1 MFDNTAELAENK
13 LLLLYI
19 LNKIKKPIS
28 NTQLTEMVLENNL
41 INYFTLQQYIS
52 ELESSKFIRYKD
64 MNAKKL
70 LSLTEE
76 GISVLSFFNNRISET
91 KKELIDKKI
100 SEKLDSIE
108 KELTTQSDYTPLKGD
123 NFLVELKA
131 FEDQDILM
139 NLKLSVPSK
148 KQALMLCNKWQENSA
163 QIYNEIMTVLLNDKA
178 SENK

>member
-19 LNKIKKPIS
+19 LNTIKKPIS

-52 ELESSKFIRYKD
+52 ELEAAKFIRYND
-64 MNAKKL
+64 LNDKKL
-70 LSLTEE
+70 LSLTKE
-76 GISVLSFFNNRISET
+76 GISVLSYFNNRIAEP

-100 SEKLDSIE
+100 SEKLDSIK
-108 KELTTQSDYTPLKGD
+108 KELTTQSDYTPIKSD
-123 NFLVELKA
+123 NFIVELKA
-131 FEDQDILM
+131 FEDQDLLM
-139 NLKLSVPSK
+139 NLKISVPSK

-163 QIYNEIMTVLLNDKA
+163 QIYSDIMTVLLNDDTTK
-178 SENK
+178 